1 MKKVSTAAVA
11 LTLSVA
17 AVAGGIGFTA
27 GASQAEATKKPKPVV
42 QDAFDP
48 LGPPMHQLRHAGRT
62 VHYSDTGE
70 KGGTPVLFLGGTGTT
85 ARVSGMTE
93 FLRTT
98 RQKLGLRLVSVE
110 RNGFGDTEFDPGL
123 GFADYTSDVR
133 AVLDKLGVRKAP
145 VVAISG
151 GGPYA
156 AHFAAAAPER
166 VSSLHLAAALPPY
179 GDKPSYCGK
188 SDKELKAYFREQI
201 RDPRKWW
208 AFPEDSP
215 VRRIPGFT
223 DTAEEDGARSYYLRG
238 QLGDPSAQV
247 HEQKLYCRRP
257 GPDLSHVK
265 APAYVYTGTK
275 DTAVRGVARD
285 PGPLEGGAA
294 PKAGDAQLRR
304 QRTRRAVP
312 PLGPDTAGHGRL
324 RGPYSGVHR
333 SGNEEAHPCAPGG
346 RSRARPGARCD
357 AGELRLA
364 LSVRPAPR

>member
-11 LTLSVA
+11 LALSVA

-48 LGPPMHQLRHAGRT
+48 LGPPMHRLRHAGRT

-85 ARVSGMTE
+85 ARASGMTE

-110 RNGFGDTEFDPGL
+110 RNGFGDTEFDPDL

-133 AVLDKLGVRKAP
+133 AVLDKLGIRKAP

-188 SDKELKAYFREQI
+188 SDEELKAYFREQI

-275 DTAVRGVARD
+275 DTTVPPATQARWKDALPQKPVTRSYDDSGHDVQYRHWDQILLDMAGYADRTAVCTGQ
-285 PGPLEGGAA
+285 GA
-294 PKAGDAQLRR
+294 KK
-304 QRTRRAVP
+304 RTRVLREDEAERA
-312 PLGPDTAGHGRL
+312 LE
-324 RGPYSGVHR
+324 RGATQGS
-333 SGNEEAHPCAPGG
+333 CAW
-346 RSRARPGARCD
+346 R
-357 AGELRLA
+357 
-364 LSVRPAPR
+364 